1 MPSQIVSHFFM
12 DGPEDLITIQT
23 WCIDAAAPDARG
35 EFVRHADAVS
45 HTMRLTSVQSS
56 LPAMLVRLAGNMG
69 LREFGTHAFFLSWM
83 NPKDSFC

>member
-1 MPSQIVSHFFM
+1 MHYPQTPGS
-12 DGPEDLITIQT
+12 IQT

-69 LREFGTHAFFLSWM
+69 LREFGTHAFFQNSLYG
-83 NPKDSFC
+83 FTHL